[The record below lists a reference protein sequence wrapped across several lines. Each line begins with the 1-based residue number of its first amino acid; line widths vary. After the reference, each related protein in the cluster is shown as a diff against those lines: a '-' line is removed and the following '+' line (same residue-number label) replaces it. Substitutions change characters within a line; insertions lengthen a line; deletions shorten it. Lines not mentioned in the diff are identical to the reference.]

1 MMVKLIQGKNS
12 MIPIAHYEI
21 RYLISSKG
29 EVFNLANN
37 KYKKLSKQSNGY
49 LTVALADGTGK
60 HKTYSVHVLVAK
72 HFIPNPY
79 NHPLVNHKDGDKTN
93 PDYEN
98 LEWCDY
104 EYNAQHALKTGL
116 RPGYMSADAKEL
128 YLKDVLAGTQ
138 VKDIAYLIDR
148 RPETLHKMLRQT
160 AARLGLSEE
169 WQLQMK
175 ENRKNAAIRN
185 LEKINN

>member
-1 MMVKLIQGKNS
+1 

-21 RYLISSKG
+21 RYLINNKG
-29 EVFNLANN
+29 EIFNLANN
-37 KYKKLSKQSNGY
+37 KYKKLSKQSTGY
-49 LTVALADGTGK
+49 LTVALADGKGK
-60 HKTYSVHVLVAK
+60 HKTYSVHILVAK

-93 PDYEN
+93 PDWEN

-104 EYNAQHALKTGL
+104 EYNAQHALRTGL
-116 RPGYMSADAKEL
+116 RPGYMSASNKEL
-128 YLKDVLAGTQ
+128 YLQEVLSGKQ
-138 VKDIAYLIDR
+138 VKDIAEEINR
-148 RPETLHKMLRQT
+148 RPETLHKMLRET
-160 AARLGLSEE
+160 AKRLNLHDE
-169 WQLQMK
+169 WKLVMK